1 MYNPLLEKR
10 LAYFKHMK
18 DQLDARD
25 TKIRSINLRKE
36 WLQRQTANNY
46 QLEYDRIRNTMSHSV
61 VPNTTV
67 DMMKQRM
74 KKLEDLGAQ
83 AVDGIR

>member
-1 MYNPLLEKR
+1 MYNPLLGKR

-67 DMMKQRM
+67 DMTKQRM

>member
-25 TKIRSINLRKE
+25 TK
-36 WLQRQTANNY
+36 
-46 QLEYDRIRNTMSHSV
+46 
-61 VPNTTV
+61 
-67 DMMKQRM
+67 
-74 KKLEDLGAQ
+74 
-83 AVDGIR
+83 DGE

>member
-10 LAYFKHMK
+10 LAYYKHLK
-18 DQLDARD
+18 QQLDARE
-25 TKIRSINLRKE
+25 TKLSSINIRNA
-36 WLQRQTANNY
+36 WIQRQNANNY
-46 QLEYDRIRNTMSHSV
+46 QQEYDRIRNTMSHSV

-74 KKLEDLGAQ
+74 KRLEELGAQ
-83 AVDGIR
+83 AVDGIQ

>member
-1 MYNPLLEKR
+1 
-10 LAYFKHMK
+10 MK

-67 DMMKQRM
+67 DMMKRRM
-74 KKLEDLGAQ
+74 KRLEDLGAQ
-83 AVDGIR
+83 AVDGIH